1 MGGPAKDRW
10 IGATL
15 ANGRYKITTKL
26 GEGGM
31 GSVYVAWDANL
42 QTEVVVKVPHATH
55 QDDPE
60 ATARFVREA
69 SSLVTLSHPH
79 IVKIVDFG
87 GQAGQPYAVMQ
98 FLSGGSLATRQG
110 DEGQPP
116 KKLPA
121 ESLKDWLPSIA
132 KALDFVHAQGY
143 LHRDVKPA
151 NILFDSFGNA
161 FLSDFGITKFA
172 VARQAASSGQSLTG
186 AGMVLGTP
194 EYMAPEVIMGQP
206 ADGRLD
212 QYGLAVTVYE
222 LLAGRRPFEDAT
234 ATAVLVQQTAQQP
247 PDVRSFN
254 GDVSPAL
261 AAVIRQALAKEPARR
276 FANCV
281 AFADAA
287 IAAISAR
294 TPGQSERLK
303 LKCPACQKTLK
314 IESRLQ
320 GKTVPCPACNAELKV
335 SDDLREVT
343 LARGDGQADRQ
354 RGGTRAVVPGD
365 LLKRAPPEAPVDIPL
380 EAAGEPTVHPDDF
393 WETDGELLLPAD
405 SPPTQSFAAPGIPT
419 RSSQFPARKR
429 TSGKNKPRPRATAST
444 TSRNTLIAVI
454 VSSSIAVLCLL
465 GVVVYMAST
474 AFMSARREDRT
485 EKPDGSAQATAIAKS
500 RRAPRKSPG
509 PSDASP
515 TGASETDADAPQ
527 SPPSRPAIFEI
538 KVSPVT
544 ARLTVNNP
552 AVEVSGSGWRRRVVV
567 SDPRAIPSLT
577 LRLTADGYEDLQR
590 DLTPRPGLITSFRLA
605 LERSQPTGFGRQG
618 ADNQTQ
624 AQTGSSMN
632 SESPVATA
640 KSIEPKPEPQER
652 SQATGA
658 PGSEAPDAFD
668 GDRPGKVRMDNGPKT
683 MLVWIPPGHFTM
695 GTPPEEGK
703 RQDEGPV
710 EVTLTHGF
718 WLGKY
723 EVTQSEFQSVMHTA
737 PWHGQLYVQEAENNA
752 ASYINW
758 DEATAFCT
766 EFSKQE
772 HRAGR
777 LPANWKYALPTEAQ
791 WEYACR
797 AGTTTPFNFGK
808 AVSQL
813 PENAWFAN
821 NASFRHEEY
830 AHRVGGMNE
839 NHWGVHDAHGN
850 VSEWCRDFYTQD
862 LPGGTDPE
870 VVGNGSQRVL
880 RGGGWRSN
888 YEDCR
893 SASRT
898 RADATA
904 RSPAWGFRMA
914 AIKQANLRL
923 ASKAAP
929 GPEAREAANE
939 LVLQSYEMIKKANV
953 TGARKTL
960 EKASLMDPKSI
971 VADCTLGL
979 LFSICAPDY
988 RSPKLAEKYFRIA
1001 LRRSPED
1008 VATLN
1013 NLALVDIRLRKYADA
1028 LRCWKEAAKK
1038 SSDSVEVM
1046 RNLGRFISQ
1055 ARNGKI
1061 HAPPGVLNEA
1071 AGLYAK
1077 VAESTQGHEGHG
1089 GTGWLYIPV
1098 EGQPKLPSGGVDV
1111 YNDRC
1116 CLVCNGK
1123 GRIRC
1128 PHCSNGAVSDDVM
1141 QRGTMQTPL
1150 GNLPYADTLTVQRRC
1165 QFCGG
1170 TGYIRCP
1177 YCANGLDPDSR

>member
-1 MGGPAKDRW
+1 MGGPPKDRW

-15 ANGRYKITTKL
+15 AKGRYKITRKL

-31 GSVYVAWDANL
+31 GSVYVARDANL
-42 QTEVVVKVPHATH
+42 QTEVVVKVPLATL

-69 SSLVTLSHPH
+69 SSLVKLSHPH

-87 GQAGQPYAVMQ
+87 EQAGQPFAVMQ
-98 FLSGGSLATRQG
+98 FLSGGSLATQQG

-116 KKLPA
+116 QKLPA

-151 NILFDSFGNA
+151 NILFDPYGNA

-172 VARQAASSGQSLTG
+172 VAQQAAGSGKSLTG

-261 AAVIRQALAKEPARR
+261 AAVIRQALAKEPAKR

-287 IAAISAR
+287 IAAISASR
-294 TPGQSERLK
+294 PGQPERLK

-314 IESRLQ
+314 VESRLQ
-320 GKTVPCPACNAELKV
+320 GKAVPCPACHVELKI

-354 RGGTRAVVPGD
+354 RGGTRAVVAGD
-365 LLKRAPPEAPVDIPL
+365 LLKRASPEAPEAIPL
-380 EAAGEPTVHPDDF
+380 DAADDAIAHPDDF

-405 SPPTQSFAAPGIPT
+405 SPPTQSLAAPAIPT
-419 RSSQFPARKR
+419 QSSQLRPPKR
-429 TSGKNKPRPRATAST
+429 TSGQSKPVPRATAST
-444 TSRNTLIAVI
+444 TSRNKLIAVI
-454 VSSSIAVLCLL
+454 VSSSVAVLCLL
-465 GVVVYMAST
+465 GVAVYIAST
-474 AFMSARREDRT
+474 AFMSARRENRT
-485 EKPDGSAQATAIAKS
+485 EKPDGSEQAAAFAKS
-500 RRAPRKSPG
+500 RRTPRKSPEL
-509 PSDASP
+509 SQTSP
-515 TGASETDADAPQ
+515 TGVSQTDAAAPQ
-527 SPPSRPAIFEI
+527 SPPRSAIFDI
-538 KVSPVT
+538 YVSPVT
-544 ARLTVNNP
+544 ARLSVSNP
-552 AVEVSGSGWRRRVVV
+552 AVEVSGSGSRRRVVV
-567 SDPRAIPSLT
+567 SDPQAIRSIT
-577 LRLTADGYEDLQR
+577 LNLAADGYEDRQEELATQ
-590 DLTPRPGLITSFRLA
+590 PGSTTSFRLS
-605 LERSQPTGFGRQG
+605 LQRSQPNGFDRPTVE
-618 ADNQTQ
+618 NQAK
-624 AQTGSSMN
+624 AQTSSSMN
-632 SESPVATA
+632 SGFQVATA
-640 KSIEPKPEPQER
+640 KSIEPKPKPQELSR
-652 SQATGA
+652 DTQASGT
-658 PGSEAPDAFD
+658 EASDPFN
-668 GDRPGKVRMDNGPKT
+668 GDRPGKVRMDNGLKT

-695 GTPPEEGK
+695 GTPPEKGK

-710 EVTLTHGF
+710 EVTLTQGF
-718 WLGKY
+718 WLGTY
-723 EVTQSEFQSVMHTA
+723 EVTQAEWHSVMHTT
-737 PWHGQLYVQEAENNA
+737 PWHGQLYVQEAENDA

-758 DEATAFCT
+758 EEATAFCT
-766 EFSKQE
+766 DFTKHE
-772 HRAGR
+772 HVAGR

-813 PENAWFAN
+813 AEYAWFAK

-850 VSEWCRDFYTQD
+850 VSEWCRDFYSQD
-862 LPGGTDPE
+862 LPGGTNPE
-870 VVGNGSQRVL
+870 VAGTGSQKVL

-888 YEDCR
+888 YDDCR
-893 SASRT
+893 SASRN

-904 RSPAWGFRMA
+904 RSPAWGFRIA
-914 AIKQANLRL
+914 AIKQVDLGSGL
-923 ASKAAP
+923 KG
-929 GPEAREAANE
+929 GPDAESLKTREAVNN
-939 LVLQSYEMIKKANV
+939 LVLQSYEMIKNSNFN
-953 TGARKTL
+953 GARKLL
-960 EKASLMDPKSI
+960 EKASMMDPKSI

-979 LFSICAPDY
+979 LFSICSPDN
-988 RSPKLAEKYFRIA
+988 RSPKQAERYFHTA
-1001 LRRSPED
+1001 LRRSPDD

-1013 NLALVDIRLRKYADA
+1013 NLALADIRLRKYAEA
-1028 LRCWKEAAKK
+1028 IRCLKEASKK
-1038 SSDSVEVM
+1038 SPDSEEVL
-1046 RNLGRFISQ
+1046 RNLSHFISQ
-1055 ARNGKI
+1055 ARSGKI
-1061 HAPPGVLNEA
+1061 HAPAGVLNEV
-1071 AGLYAK
+1071 AGVYAK
-1077 VAESTQGHEGHG
+1077 VAAAAQGKS

-1098 EGQPKLPSGGVDV
+1098 DGQPRLPLGGANAYEDH
-1111 YNDRC
+1111 C
-1116 CLVCNGK
+1116 CTVCNGRA
-1123 GRIRC
+1123 RIRC
-1128 PHCSNGAVSDDVM
+1128 PHCSGGSVSDDVT
-1141 QRGTMQTPL
+1141 QRGMTQTPF
-1150 GNLPYADTLTVQRRC
+1150 GNVPYSDTLTVQRRC
-1165 QFCGG
+1165 NFCGG
-1170 TGYIRCP
+1170 TGYIHCP
-1177 YCANGLDPDSR
+1177 ACANGYDRDGR